1 MSVTGPHVFCG
12 EDAMSSG
19 GSVTHWINMLK
30 GGDAD
35 GVQKLWEG
43 YFSRLVGL
51 ARKKLR
57 EAPRRAADEEDVA
70 LSAFDSFCDG
80 VARQRFPRLA
90 DRDDLWRILV
100 TITARKSLQLVRH
113 EQRQKRGGGAV
124 LDEAALHA
132 GQGAAGQ
139 GACGEESGLEQII
152 GSEPTPEFA
161 AQVAEEYQRLLSRL
175 TDDDLRKVAVW
186 KMEAY
191 SNKEIAAKLGC
202 VPRTVERKLGLIR
215 TL

>member
-1 MSVTGPHVFCG
+1 
-12 EDAMSSG
+12 
-19 GSVTHWINMLK
+19 
-30 GGDAD
+30 
-35 GVQKLWEG
+35 LWH
-43 YFSRLVGL
+43 
-51 ARKKLR
+51 
-57 EAPRRAADEEDVA
+57 
-70 LSAFDSFCDG
+70 
-80 VARQRFPRLA
+80 
-90 DRDDLWRILV
+90 ILV
-100 TITARKSLQLVRH
+100 TITARKALQMVRH

-139 GACGEESGLEQII
+139 ESGLEQII

-161 AQVAEEYQRLLSRL
+161 AQVAEEYQRLLSHL
-175 TDDDLRKVAVW
+175 GDADLRKVAVW

-215 TL
+215 TLWSQESS